1 LLKASVSES
10 SAPKRRLRRRALPI
24 FPHELPKDSQNGDK
38 GNYRRYETK
47 QHLGDVKEDS

>member
-1 LLKASVSES
+1 
-10 SAPKRRLRRRALPI
+10 LRRRALPI